1 MRGVNRRNGNRG
13 GGGDGEWE
21 GMGVRIQGNR
31 GKRVTRWRGEIGL
44 GMLRECVTTI

>member
-1 MRGVNRRNGNRG
+1 MRGVNGRNRNRG

-21 GMGVRIQGNR
+21 GVGGRIQRNK
-31 GKRVTRWRGEIGL
+31 GKRVTRWRRKIGL